1 MRLALTLA
9 GAAVASLLLT
19 GVTAADT
26 AQLRMLTGFPM
37 NHMLSTGIANELVNS
52 IEKDSNA
59 PIVIQLNGPE
69 VVPGF
74 EQLEPVGA
82 GIFDMVLTHG
92 AYHTGTT
99 MVGMSIDAVVADP
112 EARRE
117 SGAWDLFD
125 EYYRQFNLKLVAIP
139 TVPGYH
145 FMLRNPI
152 GSDGGLQGL
161 RIRGT
166 VTYHGVI
173 EDFGGIP
180 TVMPVPEIYAS
191 LERGVID
198 GTAHT
203 IYGNQ
208 SLRLYEVAPY
218 MTRPG
223 FGVTSTLLF
232 MNLDRFNDL
241 TEEQRAYLLEKGREL
256 EKKVAVSFA
265 EALKAEE
272 RELVEKHG
280 VTVTEFSPE
289 KAARIETVFRQFLW
303 NKAIEDGGAEAQA
316 LYNKLR
322 AAGMTD

>member
-1 MRLALTLA
+1 MRLASTLN
-9 GAAVASLLLT
+9 GAAVASLLFT
-19 GVTAADT
+19 SVAAADT
-26 AQLRMLTGFPM
+26 VQLRMLTGFPM
-37 NHMLSTGIANELVNS
+37 NHMLTTGIAGEFVDS
-52 IEKDSNA
+52 IKSDPNA
-59 PIVIQLNGPE
+59 PISIQLNGPE

-99 MVGMSIDAVVADP
+99 MVGMSIDAVVAEP
-112 EARRE
+112 KARRE

-145 FMLRNPI
+145 FMLREPI
-152 GSDGGLQGL
+152 GSDGGLEGL

-166 VTYHGVI
+166 LTYHGVI

-180 TVMPVPEIYAS
+180 TVMPVPEIYPS

-232 MNLDRFNDL
+232 VNLDRFDDL
-241 TEEQRAYLLEKGREL
+241 TEEQQAYLLEMGREL
-256 EKKVAVSFA
+256 EETVAVSFA
-265 EALKAEE
+265 EALEAEE

-280 VTVTEFSPE
+280 VTITEFSPD

-316 LYNKLR
+316 LYDKLR
-322 AAGMTD
+322 EADMTD